1 MKGEE
6 LSMQVAENEPPLV
19 EDVWEDVFV
28 DFGFER
34 EQAER
39 MTQLIFAKPE
49 LTMTVQ
55 PPDEIYSI
63 VRQELDDLDFESEI
77 GGQSDK
83 LRAVLREVLQQG
95 LDGLLLGPGVA
106 PPDTAHASTESRG
119 KAFDAVRQSFRE
131 VNVSPNVIDFSELPT
146 EENSSDEGANAANS
160 DVEAPGGPLDGE
172 NSGPSSPSTNHYTPN
187 RAHAQDLFESGRT
200 GDDVGMTET
209 EEILEFIDY
218 AARDD
223 SPVVREQAMTS
234 IARLATVPEI
244 RSDHQ
249 IEKLVGAY
257 QKEPD
262 SSVRAAIV
270 AGLED
275 YVYETSQA
283 DESDSGTG
291 SNDDSESGSDPRNA
305 FTGEFSND
313 NE

>member
-1 MKGEE
+1 MTGEE
-6 LSMQVAENEPPLV
+6 LSMAVAEDEPPLV

-49 LTMTVQ
+49 LTMSEQ

-63 VRQELDDLDFESEI
+63 VRQELADLDFESEI
-77 GGQSDK
+77 GAESDK

-95 LDGLLLGPGVA
+95 LDGVLLGPAIASPEV
-106 PPDTAHASTESRG
+106 AHASTESRG
-119 KAFDAVRQSFRE
+119 KAFDTVRQSFRE
-131 VNVSPNVIDFSELPT
+131 VNVTPTVIEFAELPT
-146 EENSSDEGANAANS
+146 ANDSSDEGTGQVNT
-160 DVEAPGGPLDGE
+160 DGPAPDGPVDGD
-172 NSGPSSPSTNHYTPN
+172 GPSSPGTEPYTPN

-200 GDDVGMTET
+200 GDNLGMTET
-209 EEILEFIDY
+209 EEILEFIDH

-234 IARLATVPEI
+234 IAKLARLPEV
-244 RSDHQ
+244 RSDRQ
-249 IEKLVGAY
+249 IEKLVDAY

-270 AGLED
+270 AGLGD
-275 YVYETSQA
+275 YVYETSRTEEA
-283 DESDSGTG
+283 DSGTG
-291 SNDDSESGSDPRNA
+291 PDDDGDSESDPQNA
-305 FTGEFSND
+305 FTSEFSD
-313 NE
+313 EDEY